1 MHVFRRKCSRQMNA
15 VCQNKTGAIW
25 QLDVTRLYAILIGS
39 NRPSFVR
46 ERCIPFS
53 LAFVTKNN
61 ASKEIRGKHRK
72 NNLETWRHKNILHFN
87 WPQLPKVVFLK
98 GASLFHL
105 HLWPRNTH
113 LKKSSEKMRQNDLAA
128 WCHKTICHFN
138 WPQPPKFCSWKMH
151 LFFTSVCDQ
160 KQCIVKKPKKSKKNL
175 ETWCH
180 KTILHF
186 NWPQGASLFH

>member
-72 NNLETWRHKNILHFN
+72 NNLETWF
-87 WPQLPKVVFLK
+87 
-98 GASLFHL
+98 
-105 HLWPRNTH
+105 
-113 LKKSSEKMRQNDLAA
+113 
-128 WCHKTICHFN
+128 
-138 WPQPPKFCSWKMH
+138 
-151 LFFTSVCDQ
+151 
-160 KQCIVKKPKKSKKNL
+160 
-175 ETWCH
+175 H

-186 NWPQGASLFH
+186 NWPQRPRLCSWRVHPFFTSVCDQETRIWRNQTKKCDKMIWQLGVTRLYAILIGPKRHNFVLERCISFSLAFVIKNNAS